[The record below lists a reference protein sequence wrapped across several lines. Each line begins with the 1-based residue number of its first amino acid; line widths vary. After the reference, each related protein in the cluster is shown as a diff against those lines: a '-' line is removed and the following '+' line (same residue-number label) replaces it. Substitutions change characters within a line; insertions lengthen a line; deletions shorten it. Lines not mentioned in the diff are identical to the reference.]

1 MASAAPQDILKGQR
15 ILVTGASSG
24 LGLAMATALAEAGAT
39 VVLAARGL
47 EQLARAT
54 TTLKKQGGDVQ
65 PRILDVRDESAI
77 TATMEWIHKQLGGL
91 DMLVNNAGIGMRT
104 VNPAFLTTPKPFHR
118 VATEAF
124 TDMIATNVTGYFLMA
139 KAVVPLFLAQGR
151 GKIVNIGI
159 SHETMQRQG
168 FIPYGPSR
176 AATES
181 MSAIMAEDLRDDH
194 IDVNLLL
201 PGGATDTG
209 MIPDDQRDAIPLL
222 SPAIMAEP
230 IVFLASAAAD
240 GISGERLIAR
250 EFTAWLRDR
259 GLKMP

>member
-1 MASAAPQDILKGQR
+1 MASNPPQADLQGQR

-24 LGLAMATALAEAGAT
+24 LGLAMASALAEAGAT

-54 TTLKKQGGDVQ
+54 TTLKKQGYDVQ

-77 TATMEWIHKQLGGL
+77 GATMDWVQKQLGGL

-104 VNPAFLTTPKPFHR
+104 VNPDFLTTPKPFYR

-124 TDMIATNVTGYFLMA
+124 TDMVATNLTGYFLMA
-139 KAVVPLFLAQGR
+139 KAAVPLFLAQGR
-151 GKIVNIGI
+151 GKIVNISI
-159 SHETMQRQG
+159 NRETMSRKG

-176 AATES
+176 AASES
-181 MSAIMAEDLRDDH
+181 LAAIMAEDLREDR

-209 MIPDDQRDAIPLL
+209 MIPDQQRAVIPLL
-222 SPAIMAEP
+222 SPDIMAAP
-230 IVFLASAAAD
+230 IVFLASSAAD
-240 GISGERLIAR
+240 GITGERIIAR
-250 EFTAWLRDR
+250 EFSDWLRQR
-259 GLKMP
+259 GLPVS